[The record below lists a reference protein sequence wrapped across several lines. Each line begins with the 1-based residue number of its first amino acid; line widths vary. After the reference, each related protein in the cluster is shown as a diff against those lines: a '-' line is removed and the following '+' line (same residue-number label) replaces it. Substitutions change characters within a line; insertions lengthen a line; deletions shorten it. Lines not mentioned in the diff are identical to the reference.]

1 MIAGI
6 QASIKAARKQF
17 IIGTATSAP
26 AGLMQRLQTIPG
38 VGPFIAASIIGEV
51 QDIKRFRSAKEF
63 IAFTGF
69 DPRVRQSGHS
79 LNNTGRLSKRGS
91 PHLRRSIFIAANVA
105 RRYDPYF
112 EAIYQKKRDEGK
124 RYTVANIAVARK
136 LLKVIRSVWLEE
148 RNYRMV

>member
-1 MIAGI
+1 MIA
-6 QASIKAARKQF
+6 IKAARKQF